1 METPEIN
8 CHLAVSASSNLTS
21 NTIKKERS
29 ASPWALDPEPLYK
42 MGALRR
48 PLGFPVPH
56 PECRSQ
62 SVGIQDAGR
71 AMRTGRLTRAP
82 RDPVLVQKIVA
93 PTRASQAYSAPIVA
107 PLPDGSTKCAPTGP
121 RRSHPAADS
130 AVAAVA
136 SRA

>member
-1 METPEIN
+1 METHEIN
-8 CHLAVSASSNLTS
+8 CHLAVSAGSSLTS

-29 ASPWALDPEPLYK
+29 ASPWELDPEPLYK

-71 AMRTGRLTRAP
+71 AMRTSRLTRAP
-82 RDPVLVQKIVA
+82 RDPVLVQKIIA
-93 PTRASQAYSAPIVA
+93 PTRASQAYSAPHC
-107 PLPDGSTKCAPTGP
+107 S
-121 RRSHPAADS
+121 PAAGWVNS
-130 AVAAVA
+130 MCPHRAAQKSP
-136 SRA
+136 SR

>member
-1 METPEIN
+1 METHEIN
-8 CHLAVSASSNLTS
+8 CHLAVSAGSSLTS

-29 ASPWALDPEPLYK
+29 ASPWELDPEPLYK

-71 AMRTGRLTRAP
+71 AMRTSRLTRAP
-82 RDPVLVQKIVA
+82 RDPVLVDRKS
-93 PTRASQAYSAPIVA
+93 TRLNSSHSQISYAVFC
-107 PLPDGSTKCAPTGP
+107 LKKKNTKRT
-121 RRSHPAADS
+121 
-130 AVAAVA
+130 
-136 SRA
+136 